1 VFLGAIFPKLNAKYA
16 YNIDTGFF
24 IFFCILILLKQVL
37 FLVWYYRIKK
47 KRKRIREEKF
57 ELNPDIF
64 TSQKSIANNQ
74 RPAVLKFLNIWK
86 HKKANLKNHTEVK
99 IQQNETIL

>member
-1 VFLGAIFPKLNAKYA
+1 
-16 YNIDTGFF
+16 
-24 IFFCILILLKQVL
+24 LILLKQVL

-74 RPAVLKFLNIWK
+74 RPAVLKFFNISK
-86 HKKANLKNHTEVK
+86 HKKANIKNHSEVK
-99 IQQNETIL
+99 IEQNETIL